1 MYKNRQIQVTEGF
14 PHHIKFRRI
23 ELQAAEV
30 GTASDQA
37 LGAQLCASVTY
48 FSRRR
53 FRCIERCMS
62 PEHQAIRR
70 CGAVLGQRVVD
81 GAGEWHS
88 EFGFSPIHVAMG
100 RDGNHLQVLPCGI
113 HTGQAHF
120 WVSPARKISFKLG
133 TLAGAH
139 GRLTLW
145 RSETQNPITYTQLD
159 IAVGVL
165 LEERPPVRVLVVI
178 ARVGCVGV

>member
-1 MYKNRQIQVTEGF
+1 MGDVDLEVREAIQNAAANQVPETTGFVVLHADDSGGFVAVAVSVLAPGNGLVIAVYKNRQIQVTEGF

-23 ELQAAEV
+23 EFQTAEV

-37 LGAQLCASVTY
+37 LGSQLCASVTY

-62 PEHQAIRR
+62 PEHQAIRG
-70 CGAVLGQRVVD
+70 CGAVFGQRVVD
-81 GAGEWHS
+81 GAGEWHG

-120 WVSPARKISFKLG
+120 WVSPA
-133 TLAGAH
+133 
-139 GRLTLW
+139 
-145 RSETQNPITYTQLD
+145 
-159 IAVGVL
+159 
-165 LEERPPVRVLVVI
+165 
-178 ARVGCVGV
+178 